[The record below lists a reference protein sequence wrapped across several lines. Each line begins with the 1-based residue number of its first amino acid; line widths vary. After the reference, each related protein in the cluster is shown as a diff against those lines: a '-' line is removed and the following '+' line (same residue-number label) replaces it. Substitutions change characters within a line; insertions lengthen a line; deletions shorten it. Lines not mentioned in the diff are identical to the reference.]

1 MKDDK
6 FEVRRVQITG
16 GGSFIVSLPKRWAME
31 RRLGRG
37 DRVVFSE
44 GTEGTLILSPME
56 SAAKSGSSETMFTV
70 HPLMEPDSIIR
81 RVVALYLIGFTVIRM
96 KTTQDR
102 FEAVHSD
109 YVKDFVRRKLVGTEV
124 VSESPNELTLQV
136 LISYPELSVDSALR
150 RMVTVTVAMLRDA
163 VSALAANDAF
173 LAGEVV
179 KMEDEVDRFGFYIVR
194 QLKMASQNPSI
205 MKHLG
210 LNSGRDIIGYRLV
223 TKSVERVADHAVKIA
238 ENVKAMRKEKSQR
251 LLRNIRELGE
261 EATRFFEDSVRA
273 LYKRNYEDADEALR
287 RMKLFESLEER
298 VLKDMSRQKIDPIQ
312 MSSLRLIIESLRRVK
327 EYGSD
332 IAEVVLNLTAVPT
345 EQ

>member
-6 FEVRRVQITG
+6 FEVRKVQITG

-31 RRLGRG
+31 RRLVRG
-37 DRVVFSE
+37 DRVVFSDGGE
-44 GTEGTLILSPME
+44 GSLILSPME
-56 SAAKSGSSETMFTV
+56 SFEKSGSSETMFTV
-70 HPLMEPDSIIR
+70 HPLMEPESIIR

-102 FEAVHSD
+102 FESLHSD

-163 VSALAANDAF
+163 VSALATNDVF
-173 LAGEVV
+173 LAAEVL

-194 QLKMASQNPSI
+194 QLKMASQSPSI

-210 LNSGRDIIGYRLV
+210 LSSGRDIIGYRLV

-238 ENVKAMRKEKSQR
+238 ENVKAMRKETPQR

-273 LYKRNYEDADEALR
+273 LYKRNYGDADEVLK
-287 RMKLFESLEER
+287 RMNLFKSLEER
-298 VLKDMSRQKIDPIQ
+298 VLKDMSGQKIDPIQ
-312 MSSLRLIIESLRRVK
+312 MSFLRLIIESMRRVE

-332 IAEVVLNLTAVPT
+332 IAEVVLNLTAVSP